1 MHARTVGEKEKSE
14 GDRILRED
22 GGARFTYTLSVREL
36 LRNVHRGK

>member
-1 MHARTVGEKEKSE
+1 MRIEGETEKSD

-22 GGARFTYTLSVREL
+22 GGARFTSTLSVREL